1 MPFYVVDSRGCV
13 HFGPTP
19 QEAVRKAREAK
30 DDGSGNNNMD
40 ILERPIHCTDPTRKT
55 LYIKEHDKW
64 EKDNEFNKVI
74 SGIKT
79 IALKQRTKI
88 NTWKNVN
95 KGWETDDNLQTHLT
109 NLVCNSMTM
118 IEEDKKEVNKIV
130 RAISKKTYLTNDIKK
145 EYL

>member
-1 MPFYVVDSRGCV
+1 MFS
-13 HFGPTP
+13 
-19 QEAVRKAREAK
+19 
-30 DDGSGNNNMD
+30 SID
-40 ILERPIHCTDPTRKT
+40 IVLLLKLFSIRKT
-55 LYIKEHDKW
+55 LYIKEPDKW

-95 KGWETDDNLQTHLT
+95 KGWETDDNLQTQLT

-118 IEEDKKEVNKIV
+118 IEQDKKECNKII
-130 RAISKKTYLTNDIKK
+130 RAVSKNTYLTNDIKN